1 MKQLKAEMDA
11 SKGIINFNEDDLR
24 IETSK
29 LVDSDIEQNNAD
41 VEISTLENSF
51 NYMSDDDFNS
61 SDEESET
68 QKET

>member
-1 MKQLKAEMDA
+1 MDA
-11 SKGIINFNEDDLR
+11 SKGIITFNEDDLR

-51 NYMSDDDFNS
+51 NYMSDDDFIS
-61 SDEESET
+61 SDEESEI
-68 QKET
+68 QKEK

>member
-1 MKQLKAEMDA
+1 MDA

>member
-1 MKQLKAEMDA
+1 MDA

-51 NYMSDDDFNS
+51 NYMSDDDFIS
-61 SDEESET
+61 SDE
-68 QKET
+68 

>member
-11 SKGIINFNEDDLR
+11 SKGLVNFDEDDIR

-51 NYMSDDDFNS
+51 NYMSDDDFIS

-68 QKET
+68 HNEK

>member
-29 LVDSDIEQNNAD
+29 LVESDIEQNNAD
-41 VEISTLENSF
+41 IEISTLENSF
-51 NYMSDDDFNS
+51 NYMSDDDFIS

-68 QKET
+68 QKEK

>member
-1 MKQLKAEMDA
+1 MDA
-11 SKGIINFNEDDLR
+11 SKGIITFNEDDLR

-51 NYMSDDDFNS
+51 NYMSDDDFIS

-68 QKET
+68 QKEK

>member
-1 MKQLKAEMDA
+1 MKKLKAEMDA
-11 SKGIINFNEDDLR
+11 SKGIVNFNEDDLR

-51 NYMSDDDFNS
+51 NYMSDDDFIS

-68 QKET
+68 KKEK

>member
-1 MKQLKAEMDA
+1 MDA
-11 SKGIINFNEDDLR
+11 SKGIITFNEDDLR

-51 NYMSDDDFNS
+51 NYMSDDDFIS

-68 QKET
+68 QNEK

>member
-11 SKGIINFNEDDLR
+11 SKGIITFNEDDLR

-51 NYMSDDDFNS
+51 NYMSDDDFIS

-68 QKET
+68 QKEK

>member
-41 VEISTLENSF
+41 IEIS
-51 NYMSDDDFNS
+51 
-61 SDEESET
+61 
-68 QKET
+68 KEFIS

>member
-1 MKQLKAEMDA
+1 MKKLKAEMDA
-11 SKGIINFNEDDLR
+11 SKGIVNFNEDDLR

-51 NYMSDDDFNS
+51 NYMSDDDFIS

-68 QKET
+68 QKEK

>member
-1 MKQLKAEMDA
+1 MKQLKAEMEA
-11 SKGIINFNEDDLR
+11 QKGVISFNEDEIR

-51 NYMSDDDFNS
+51 NYMSDDDFIS

-68 QKET
+68 QKGK

>member
-1 MKQLKAEMDA
+1 MDP
-11 SKGIINFNEDDLR
+11 SKGIINFNEDNLK
-24 IETSK
+24 INK
-29 LVDSDIEQNNAD
+29 LKGSDIKQNNAD

>member
-41 VEISTLENSF
+41 IEISTLENSF
-51 NYMSDDDFNS
+51 NYMSDDDFIS

-68 QKET
+68 QKEK